1 MWNLAVKRELY
12 VLFKFSFRKFSI
24 KKNQKKRKRK
34 KPKQKKNVKLQ
45 R

>member
-24 KKNQKKRKRK
+24 KKIKRKEKEKNLNK
-34 KPKQKKNVKLQ
+34 KKT
-45 R
+45 